1 MIYLFDRN
9 QSLIRALHESQLLDG
24 TIEDRLNTISIRLRT
39 KNEKLLQG
47 VDYVGVFDP
56 DDDSNLFVFKVS
68 RVSRNH
74 EHELFGQHL
83 LFDDLSGQIIE
94 DIRPQKESV
103 VALITRISGNSGWS
117 IANYGSQK
125 TYSGNFYYT
134 SAAEALAK
142 VVSDTGIEIRP
153 HITYSGGHIAQK
165 QLRIYDSYGSDTGR
179 RFVDGV
185 QGTKVIAEEERT
197 PLYTALIG
205 RGKGLEKTDEETGEW
220 TGGYTRRLLFT
231 EVVWNK
237 PQKPLNKPYGQKYIE
252 SPEATTKYGYPDGTP
267 RVGVVEFDQ
276 IEDPE
281 ELIQA
286 TYESLCELSRPKIQ
300 LKTERANAKGVH
312 IGDKVVAIRGDLA
325 FKTRIIEVVHH
336 LKNKKAS
343 SYIFGDAIVS
353 VSDQRFQ
360 VLKRQNEALE
370 HSTDRYMQEM
380 LKRIENAYW
389 GEDGYNYDLRVGNTY
404 QLPAGYYSFNKPIN
418 QNPTKVIY
426 MGAGKMLIANSKK
439 SDGTWNWK
447 TAATG
452 DGIYAQQVLAD
463 FIRGEQVQTGML
475 TSRTKRPNGE
485 PVTSLDLD
493 KGKFKTES
501 ADIYGALFV
510 DSKKY
515 SYRRYNVGEW
525 LDKLESLIKDV
536 AALQTTQA
544 TTIKQIKDLQDAQG
558 KTISEIRQ
566 LQSTQSQT
574 ISEIRSLQS
583 SQATTIQQIRDLQN
597 QHWGILQAVR
607 ETANTAQ
614 SAADTAKSAAERAE
628 ESFSRFLNPPSNAH
642 GLSTRRI
649 SRLYEVIGTSGTIG
663 LEWYAEDG
671 TNGHVWSRPDGT

>member
-1 MIYLFDRN
+1 M
-9 QSLIRALHESQLLDG
+9 
-24 TIEDRLNTISIRLRT
+24 T
-39 KNEKLLQG
+39 
-47 VDYVGVFDP
+47 VP
-56 DDDSNLFVFKVS
+56 
-68 RVSRNH
+68 
-74 EHELFGQHL
+74 
-83 LFDDLSGQIIE
+83 
-94 DIRPQKESV
+94 
-103 VALITRISGNSGWS
+103 
-117 IANYGSQK
+117 
-125 TYSGNFYYT
+125 
-134 SAAEALAK
+134 
-142 VVSDTGIEIRP
+142 
-153 HITYSGGHIAQK
+153 
-165 QLRIYDSYGSDTGR
+165 
-179 RFVDGV
+179 
-185 QGTKVIAEEERT
+185 
-197 PLYTALIG
+197 
-205 RGKGLEKTDEETGEW
+205 
-220 TGGYTRRLLFT
+220 
-231 EVVWNK
+231 
-237 PQKPLNKPYGQKYIE
+237 
-252 SPEATTKYGYPDGTP
+252 
-267 RVGVVEFDQ
+267 
-276 IEDPE
+276 
-281 ELIQA
+281 IQA

-343 SYIFGDAIVS
+343 SYIFGDAIMS

-389 GEDGYNYDLRVGNTY
+389 GEDGYNYDIRVGNTY

-475 TSRTKRPNGE
+475 TSRTKRSNGE

-536 AALQTTQA
+536 TALQTTQA

-558 KTISEIRQ
+558 RTISEIGK
-566 LQSTQSQT
+566 
-574 ISEIRSLQS
+574 LQS
-583 SQATTIQQIRDLQN
+583 SQAATIQQISDLQN
-597 QHWGILQAVR
+597 QHWRILQAVG

-614 SAADTAKSAAERAE
+614 SAANTAQSAAARAE
-628 ESFSRFLNPPSNAH
+628 EAFSRFLNPPSNSH

-649 SRLYEVIGTSGTIG
+649 ARLYEVIGTSGTIG